1 MKWRWLYFSIS
12 LLFLIPGIYSLVVY
26 GLKPS
31 IDFTGGTLL
40 EISVPAGT
48 QLSTESVQELFGDR
62 MEVAQ
67 VQTSGADQY
76 IIKGNEISDEIDR
89 ELIEV
94 ISENVGEVEQLRFER
109 VGAVISS
116 ELVKKTF
123 IGIALVA
130 GAITLYVS
138 RQFSELRF
146 GVSAILAMLHDS
158 LILVG
163 IFSLLGHFYQV
174 QVDILFV
181 TAVLTTLSFS
191 IHDTIVVYDRIREL
205 RQKHPRDD
213 FESLINQSVTDTLTR
228 SLNNSITIIIMLL
241 TLYLM
246 GGESIKYFT
255 LALLIG
261 AVTGTYSSTF
271 TAAPLLLF
279 WEKKKKL
286 SLSKF

>member
-12 LLFLIPGIYSLVVY
+12 LMFLLPGIFSIIFY

-31 IDFTGGTLL
+31 IDFTGGTLI
-40 EISVPAGT
+40 EISVPAGVE
-48 QLSTESVQELFGDR
+48 LSSESVQEMVGDR

-67 VQTSGADQY
+67 VQTSGANQF
-76 IIKGNEISDEIDR
+76 IIKGNEISNEVGQ

-94 ISENVGEVEQLRFER
+94 IAENVGSVERLRFER
-109 VGAVISS
+109 VGAVISN

-123 IGIALVA
+123 VGIALVA

-146 GVSAILAMLHDS
+146 GVSAILAMLHDT

-205 RQKHPRDD
+205 RQKHPREK
-213 FESLINQSVTDTLTR
+213 FEDLINQSVTDTLTR

-246 GGESIKYFT
+246 GGESIRYFS

-261 AVTGTYSSTF
+261 AITGTYSSTF

-279 WEKKKKL
+279 WEKKKN
-286 SLSKF
+286 